1 MRIVPMAVLA
11 ASLAVS
17 AVTPGFAQSSP
28 FRFPGGGGAAGGS
41 HGGGLGGGGFHGG
54 GVGVNRPGFGGGQHF
69 GNGPR
74 PQGRRFVGGNN
85 GYNGG
90 YRHRGY
96 GAAVGAG
103 VAGLAAGA
111 LVGGALANQG
121 YGYNGYGNYGN
132 GYAEPVYGDR
142 DDDDDRG
149 PVVAD
154 QDEDARQANGDG
166 ADYCAQRYKSYDQA
180 SGTYLGFDGQRH
192 PCP

>member
-11 ASLAVS
+11 ATIAVS
-17 AVTPGFAQSSP
+17 AVPPSFAQTSV
-28 FRFPGGGGAAGGS
+28 FRPPGGGF
-41 HGGGLGGGGFHGG
+41 HGGGGGGGGFHGG
-54 GVGVNRPGFGGGQHF
+54 GGGGINRFGGGGGHQV

-74 PQGRRFVGGNN
+74 PDGRRFGG
-85 GYNGG
+85 GGGGYGSYNGG

-96 GAAVGAG
+96 GTAVGAG

-111 LVGGALANQG
+111 LIGGAIANQG
-121 YGYNGYGNYGN
+121 YYGDPGYGGYG
-132 GYAEPVYGDR
+132 APVYDDR

-154 QDEDARQANGDG
+154 QEDDAAPAD
-166 ADYCAQRYKSYDQA
+166 ADYCARRYRSYDRA
-180 SGTYLGFDGQRH
+180 SGTYLGFDGDRH